1 MEFDTKARPIFRREF
16 KFAYVRFN
24 QPRFILFYKFH
35 ASLFRGSMK
44 HIILF
49 LLSSVLF
56 ATDANAPKQR
66 TRDRQMDIHHINIDV
81 SVDIESESVYGHVIR
96 TLSPF
101 SSALKEFS
109 LDAED
114 MTIRRVRANG
124 KDVSFSMGDKKVHIT
139 LNQNISWEDTIRV
152 RLDYSANPRKGTYFV
167 KPDETYPG
175 KPLQAWTQGEDT
187 DNHHWVP
194 LYDYPND
201 KATFE
206 VSLTVDQKFKALSNG
221 ELVSI
226 KKHDDGTHTWHW
238 RENHPMV
245 AYLISYV
252 VGDLVKVKDEYNG
265 IPVNYWVY
273 HDNEHEAH
281 RSFGLTPDMMKYFGD
296 RTGLEY
302 PFEKYDQVI
311 IDDFMFGGMEN
322 ITLTHNTDRTM
333 YDEFAAPDVS
343 SDGLVAHELAH
354 QWYGDLI
361 TTRNWANAWLN
372 EGFATFFS
380 RKYREYHFGYDEG
393 EYIRFGEIR
402 GYFGSNKRW
411 RRPTVQ
417 HHFYESMEVFDGH
430 IYAKGS
436 LILNMMQDHL
446 GDDAFWRGIQY
457 YTKENAYKNVETS
470 DLKKAIEET
479 TGQNL
484 DWFFKQWVYEPGY
497 PEFDVKWVYNQRNK
511 SVKLTVKQTQKNT
524 NLFKMPVNVEIDGN
538 IHSIW
543 VEEKEAVFEIPVKN
557 RPKMVVFNA
566 GMRMP
571 CKLKFN
577 KSVNEWILQ
586 LKEGNHILDRI
597 AAAQELGTKKGRRI
611 VELALLE
618 SAKSDP
624 FWGVRK
630 EAVNAFAKLKSKKY
644 ASDLMTLENG
654 QDNRVRR
661 AIWGALKNY
670 KNDDTVS
677 EFLQNIIETDEK
689 YYSVADAFRALVVV
703 DTTAARQKVD
713 ALLETDSH
721 NDVIRKAAITYFGSV
736 VTDKNYDRLKELV
749 SYGGTTWDAR
759 PEAVNQLGKYAK
771 KKPKTVDLFVDL
783 LKDNTRNVRRNA
795 VRMLRTHGNKSH
807 LGHLDEVLAMDPIIS
822 RDVRAAK
829 KNILNPP
836 KKPAKKGPEKKLE
849 EANKKLDDIRKLIKY

>member
-1 MEFDTKARPIFRREF
+1 M
-16 KFAYVRFN
+16 
-24 QPRFILFYKFH
+24 
-35 ASLFRGSMK
+35 
-44 HIILF
+44 
-49 LLSSVLF
+49 LF
-56 ATDANAPKQR
+56 ATDGNAPRQR
-66 TRDRQMDIHHINIDV
+66 TRDREVDIHHININIT
-81 SVDIESESVYGHVIR
+81 VDIDSETVNGYVIH

-101 SSALKEFS
+101 SQSLKEFS

-114 MTIRRVRANG
+114 MIIRRVRADG
-124 KDVSFSMGDKKVHIT
+124 KNVSFAMGEEKVHIT
-139 LNQNISWEDTIRV
+139 LNQNISWEDTIQI
-152 RLDYSANPRKGTYFV
+152 RLDYSAKPRKGTYFI
-167 KPDETYPG
+167 KPDETYPD
-175 KPLQAWTQGEDT
+175 KPWQAWTQGEDM

-194 LYDYPND
+194 IYDYPND
-201 KATFE
+201 RATFE
-206 VSLTVDQKFKALSNG
+206 VKLTVDQNYKALSNG

-226 KKHDDGTHTWHW
+226 QTHKNGTHTWHW
-238 RENHPMV
+238 RENHAMV

-252 VGDLVKVKDEYNG
+252 VADLVKVEDSYNG

-273 HDNEHEAH
+273 HNNKHEAL
-281 RSFGLTPDMMKYFGD
+281 RSFGLTTDMMKYFGEK
-296 RTGLEY
+296 TGIEY

-380 RKYREYHFGYDEG
+380 RKYREHHFGYDEG
-393 EYIRFGEIR
+393 EYIRFGEIN

-430 IYAKGS
+430 IYSKGS
-436 LILNMMQDHL
+436 LILNMMQDYL
-446 GDDAFWRGIQY
+446 GDDAFWRSIQN
-457 YTKENAYKNVETS
+457 YTKQNAYKNVETT

-484 DWFFKQWVYEPGY
+484 DWFFKQWLYEPGF
-497 PEFDVKWVYNQRNK
+497 PEYDVKWIFNQRNK
-511 SVKLTVKQTQKNT
+511 AVKLTVKQKQENI
-524 NLFKMPVNVEIDGN
+524 NMFKMPIQVEIDGKM
-538 IHSIW
+538 HTIW
-543 VEEKEAVFEIPVKN
+543 VEDKEAIFEIPSAK

-566 GMRMP
+566 GMRVP
-571 CKLKFN
+571 CKLIFK
-577 KSVNEWILQ
+577 KSVNEWIIQ
-586 LKEGNHILDRI
+586 LKYGNHILDRI
-597 AAAQELGTKKGRRI
+597 AAARELGTKKGRRV

-618 SAKSDP
+618 SINSDS

-630 EAVNAFAKLKSKKY
+630 EAVSAFAKLKSKKY
-644 ASDLMTLENG
+644 SNELIELEAG

-661 AIWGALKNY
+661 AIWSALKNY
-670 KNDDTVS
+670 KGNADVS
-677 EFLQNIIETDEK
+677 KFLLNIIETDEK
-689 YYSVADAFRALVVV
+689 YYSVSDAFRALVVV
-703 DTTAARQKVD
+703 DTTVARTKVD
-713 ALLETDSH
+713 TLLNTDSH
-721 NDVIRKAAITYFGSV
+721 NDVIRKSAITYFGSV
-736 VTDKNYDRLKELV
+736 VTDKNYDRLKKLV
-749 SYGGTTWDAR
+749 AYGGTTWDAR
-759 PEAVNQLGKYAK
+759 PEAVRQLGKYVK
-771 KKPKTVDLFVDL
+771 TKPQTVDWFVDL
-783 LKDNTRNVRRNA
+783 LDDNSRDVRRNA
-795 VRMLRTHGNKSH
+795 VRMLKTYGNKNH

-836 KKPAKKGPEKKLE
+836 TKPTKKGPEKKLE
-849 EANKKLDDIRKLIKY
+849 EANKKLEDIRKLIKY